1 MNNILDSADNP
12 LTGKKFWLKS
22 SDPFQCLA
30 TFHEIAAA
38 YKRKKPERHMSS
50 LPIFQHDP
58 TLKTQHIK
66 ALEGGLESVRYIPTF
81 AMVPNIRNRCT
92 DTEFYNPALS
102 FHMSRVIVSF
112 HREKIPILFKDDF
125 YATRACDIEHLKG
138 ILGDE
143 FYNTYTCSSLTKN
156 KLLEEYENEFGYDDG
171 DDDDDELYAS
181 VVS

>member
-1 MNNILDSADNP
+1 MSNILDSADNP
-12 LTGKKFWLKS
+12 LTGKKFWLES

-38 YKRKKPERHMSS
+38 YRRKKPERHMSS
-50 LPIFQHDP
+50 LTIFRHDP
-58 TLKTQHIK
+58 TLKLQHIK
-66 ALEGGLESVRYIPTF
+66 ASENGLQGVRYIPTS
-81 AMVPNIRNRCT
+81 AMVPNRCT
-92 DTEFYNPALS
+92 DTELYNPALS
-102 FHMSRVIVSF
+102 FHMSRVTVSF
-112 HREKIPILFKDDF
+112 YREKIPILFKDDV

-156 KLLEEYENEFGYDDG
+156 KLLGEYKNEFGYDD